1 MAVYF
6 GYFASLM
13 LIVALLVNNDIKF
26 RWYNLTG
33 SISFVIYG
41 LLLWAIPVLITNI
54 ILMVINIVYLIK
66 IYNKKENFELIEF
79 AGDEKLVAKFL
90 HFYQDDI
97 QLFFPNFKQSELSNN
112 LNFVVLRDVVI
123 ANLFSAKIH
132 NNGDAEV
139 LINYTLGK
147 YRDFKVGRFIFEKE
161 KDYLLSKGVKRIV
174 YKKLEN
180 KNHLHFLK
188 VMGFEQMVEND
199 QHLMV
204 KTL

>member
-13 LIVALLVNNDIKF
+13 LIVALLVNNDLKF

-33 SISFVIYG
+33 CIFFVIYG
-41 LLLWAIPVLITNI
+41 LMLWAIPVLITNI
-54 ILMVINIVYLIK
+54 ILMVINVVYLIK

-79 AGDEKLVAKFL
+79 SGEEKLVNKFL
-90 HFYQDDI
+90 TFYHDDI
-97 QLFFPNFKQSELSNN
+97 KLFFPDFNKTDLSNN
-112 LNFVVLRDVVI
+112 LNFVVLRDLVI
-123 ANLFSAKIH
+123 ANLFSAIIH
-132 NNGDAEV
+132 KNGDAEV
-139 LINYTLGK
+139 LLNYTLVK
-147 YRDFKVGRFIFEKE
+147 FRDFKVGRFIFEKE

-174 YKKLEN
+174 YKKMDN

-188 VMGFEQMVEND
+188 VMGFEQIVEND
-199 QHLMV
+199 NHLLV